1 MIMDDYWKFIFGVQY
16 NANLFF
22 NNEIEY
28 HQIKHEW
35 SSFFCD
41 VFLVRD
47 YATNTLLYDSIDGL
61 VIGLFQQHFKSCS
74 LYPFELLFD
83 ESGLNQKIH
92 FDFPIYNYPVAVFKS
107 MGFGWIALIQ
117 INEKLKSKEI
127 HPLGDPREF
136 CGVSSSQRASNN
148 QLFTLI
154 RLNEAQE
161 QKAQAFDQHL
171 DWMSY
176 FNHIKANFL
185 ENRFNYIDD
194 SGLLIAHNLFIE
206 YHGEKKLSEEDD
218 NPNNLAFSLLQ
229 RCIHVYECLSQLHT
243 NYHERPP
250 YPDFIDSHTEQY
262 VEFTEQFET
271 AIINLICHTAND
283 YKNAK
288 VKTKFIPIQ
297 KNKYITYEAELE
309 PNIDEFNEDSTE
321 IETLPQKNPDLPIT
335 GMRAITTLLILF
347 IVIFL
352 IVYGLFW
359 MMRQYELAK
368 ITVITT
374 GLIILLYLWSKK

>member
-1 MIMDDYWKFIFGVQY
+1 M
-16 NANLFF
+16 N
-22 NNEIEY
+22 
-28 HQIKHEW
+28 
-35 SSFFCD
+35 
-41 VFLVRD
+41 
-47 YATNTLLYDSIDGL
+47 
-61 VIGLFQQHFKSCS
+61 
-74 LYPFELLFD
+74 
-83 ESGLNQKIH
+83 
-92 FDFPIYNYPVAVFKS
+92 
-107 MGFGWIALIQ
+107 
-117 INEKLKSKEI
+117 
-127 HPLGDPREF
+127 
-136 CGVSSSQRASNN
+136 
-148 QLFTLI
+148 
-154 RLNEAQE
+154 
-161 QKAQAFDQHL
+161 
-171 DWMSY
+171 Y

-206 YHGEKKLSEEDD
+206 YHGEKKLSQEDD

-229 RCIHVYECLSQLHT
+229 RCLHVYECLSQLHA

-309 PNIDEFNEDSTE
+309 TNTDEFNEDSTE
-321 IETLPQKNPDLPIT
+321 IETLPQKNPDSPIS

-347 IVIFL
+347 IIIFL
-352 IVYGLFW
+352 MTYGLLW
-359 MMRQYELAK
+359 VVRQYEIAK
-368 ITVITT
+368 ITAITI
-374 GLIILLYLWSKK
+374 GIIIFLYLWSKK